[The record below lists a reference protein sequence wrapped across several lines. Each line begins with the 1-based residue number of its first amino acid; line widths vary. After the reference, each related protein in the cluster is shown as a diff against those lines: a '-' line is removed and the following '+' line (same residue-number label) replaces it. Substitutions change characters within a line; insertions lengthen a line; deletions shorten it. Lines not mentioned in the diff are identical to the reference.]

1 MANEYAAKFYRLAN
15 AIIEGRTDGALIRLT
30 TPISRDER
38 EDAADQRLQEF
49 MSDAMPKL
57 SSFVPTRSVR

>member
-15 AIIEGRTDGALIRLT
+15 AIIEGRTDGALIRVT

-57 SSFVPTRSVR
+57 SSFVPARSVR